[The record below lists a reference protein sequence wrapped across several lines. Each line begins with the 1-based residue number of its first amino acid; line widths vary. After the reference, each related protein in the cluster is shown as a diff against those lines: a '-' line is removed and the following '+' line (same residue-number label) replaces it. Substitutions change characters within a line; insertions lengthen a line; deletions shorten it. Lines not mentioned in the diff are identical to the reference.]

1 MNDFAARCRPTSY
14 GVGSVRSRSEND
26 AMPDGV
32 GRCRTGNPSV
42 YYCYVTLYTWVF
54 YYLFDVYP
62 PKFKY
67 LLCKRTDGVAASDLS
82 RAWTF
87 FCRSGKK
94 SHVAVRQ
101 APYGKSCTWTPGL
114 NVGEWRV
121 EHPSEN
127 GRLHNQNTDNRH
139 SSARLPFHTC
149 VGIMET
155 SAPVSNK
162 NNLSF
167 SLDFRS
173 THM

>member
-32 GRCRTGNPSV
+32 GRCRTGNPIV
-42 YYCYVTLYTWVF
+42 YYCYVTLYTRVS

-101 APYGKSCTWTPGL
+101 APYGKSHTWTPGFKTL
-114 NVGEWRV
+114 TLTGSYRRAIATYWICPGKIVR
-121 EHPSEN
+121 H
-127 GRLHNQNTDNRH
+127 H
-139 SSARLPFHTC
+139 SSIGCMTVQHRHRHHSPFF
-149 VGIMET
+149 
-155 SAPVSNK
+155 P
-162 NNLSF
+162 L
-167 SLDFRS
+167 
-173 THM
+173 

>member
-67 LLCKRTDGVAASDLS
+67 VLCKRTDGVAASDLS

-101 APYGKSCTWTPGL
+101 APYGKSCTWTPGFKHSNSMRISRFQHL
-114 NVGEWRV
+114 SLKHGTQ
-121 EHPSEN
+121 PS
-127 GRLHNQNTDNRH
+127 GFVPWVFVPRAQIIDIRTRQ
-139 SSARLPFHTC
+139 SA
-149 VGIMET
+149 
-155 SAPVSNK
+155 
-162 NNLSF
+162 
-167 SLDFRS
+167 
-173 THM
+173 